1 MKDSVLANRGFRKA
15 CPLCAGLAVGDFLQ
29 NEVPEGL
36 RVRLGEFQRKKCTPG
51 TQGCSDSKG
60 RDGSVFSEEDR

>member
-15 CPLCAGLAVGDFLQ
+15 CPQSTGLAVGDFLQ
-29 NEVPEGL
+29 NEVPGGL
-36 RVRLGEFQRKKCTPG
+36 QVRLGEFQRKKCIPG
-51 TQGCSDSKG
+51 MQGCCDSKG